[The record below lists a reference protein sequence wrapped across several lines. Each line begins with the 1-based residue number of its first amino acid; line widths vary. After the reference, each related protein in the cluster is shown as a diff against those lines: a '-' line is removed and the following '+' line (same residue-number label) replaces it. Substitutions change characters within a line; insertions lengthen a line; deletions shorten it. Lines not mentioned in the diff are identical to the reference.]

1 MSYFHQIST
10 NTESREELLRSYF
23 RHCDERKILTC
34 MSDVI
39 SIYVPSSKVNKK
51 LCFFKRVK
59 YFEGGSCFFTVR
71 LCYSAL
77 FETDRSDLSLKT
89 LPLFFVLLLVSVIYD
104 LLSFLVSTL
113 VILFAIIKMCFFFDP
128 NLVIRILETFFVDE
142 QTKEDRV
149 RLVSNRILISEI
161 GIFYNRNSFE
171 EIEMQIFGLTII
183 PKIPEIICFERI
195 FCWDTIEQIEVK
207 KSCWKNMKRVKL
219 TEANRC
225 ITFIIPQDLVDII
238 KDVSGNIIVE
248 TE

>member
-1 MSYFHQIST
+1 MSYFHEIST
-10 NTESREELLRSYF
+10 NTESRDELLASYF
-23 RHCDERKILTC
+23 GHCDERKILTC

-59 YFEGGSCFFTVR
+59 YVEFGSCFFAVQ
-71 LCYSAL
+71 LCYDAL

-104 LLSFLVSTL
+104 LSSFLISTL
-113 VILFAIIKMCFFFDP
+113 ICFFFDP
-128 NLVIRILETFFVDE
+128 KFVIHILETFFVDE
-142 QTKEDRV
+142 QTREDRI

-171 EIEMQIFGLTII
+171 EIEMKIFGLTII
-183 PKIPEIICFERI
+183 PKTPEITCFERI

-219 TEANRC
+219 TEASRC

-238 KDVSGNIIVE
+238 KDVSENIIVE